1 MTLSEFSIK
10 NSVFAWML
18 MLGLILFGAIS
29 FTKLGISEMP
39 DADFPVVNVQ
49 ITYEGA
55 APEVMEMDVVD
66 LIEDAVMSVQGIK
79 SLSSNS
85 SQGSANITLEFDLER
100 DIDFAVQEV
109 QTKISQVQKNLPSG
123 IDPPIVSKNNPEDQ
137 PIMWLG
143 LSAEKTELRE
153 LIEFARDHIKDK
165 LQTVSGVGEIII
177 SGYVDLNLRIWI
189 DPAKLDANELSIQ
202 DVLNAI
208 REEHIE
214 IPAGRIETSS
224 LEFNLRAMGEAK
236 TPEEMGN
243 IQIRK
248 RGGSPIFTPIKLKD
262 VARIVPG
269 LAEVRRISRTQ
280 GELAVG
286 LGIKKQRGS
295 NAVAIAS
302 AIKAKMAE
310 LNPTLPPG
318 YKLGINFDTTR
329 FIEQSTNE
337 MKHHLALAALLTAV
351 VCLFFLGSWASTFNI
366 LLAIPTSIVGCFT
379 LILFFGFTLNTF
391 TLLALI
397 LSIGIVVDDAIMVLE
412 NIVRHKAMGKTA
424 LQAAREGASEI
435 SSAAIAATLAII
447 AIFIPVVFMKGII
460 GKYFFQF
467 GIVLSA
473 TVVLSL
479 IEALTIT
486 PMRTSRMLAGEKKA
500 GKFEH
505 FITRIF
511 EAIAGAY
518 KRVLQVCLRFRWVVL
533 IVSVLL
539 FAASLLLLKQIKNEF
554 VPAQDQSSMLIRFQT
569 PLGSSIDLTNEK
581 MKLAEKIIS
590 EEPNL
595 LRYFSAVGGFSG
607 GEVNTGIVFVTLKE
621 RPERN
626 LSEKTGKKT
635 TQAEV
640 MNSLREKLK
649 KIPDLR
655 VVIQDLSTRGFT
667 AQRGFP
673 VEFSIRGPEWDELAS
688 LSEKMREQMNQSGFF
703 KDVDSDY
710 QLGQPEIQIFPLR
723 EEAARRGVSMQ
734 DLGTVVSALMGG
746 VREGKFTEKGRR
758 NDVRVRVEEEWRL
771 NGEQIKKMKVRN
783 NFGELIPLG
792 ELIRIEEK
800 KTLKSITRKDRER
813 AIGIFSNVGTGKS
826 QEEALKEAQRLAKE
840 VLPPEY
846 RMVLSGSAEVFKES
860 SDSLT
865 FALWMGVIVAY
876 MILAAQYNSFI
887 HPLLVLL
894 ALPFS
899 LSGAWMALYL
909 SGQTLNLYSF
919 IGLILLMGIAKK
931 NSIMLVDFTNHK
943 REEGMNVREAL
954 LEACPQRLR
963 PILMTSFATVAAAVP
978 SALSQGAGFETRLP
992 MAVILIGGIFLST
1005 ILTLFVIPC
1014 AYEIFSKMELKK
1026 NRLEN

>member
-1 MTLSEFSIK
+1 
-10 NSVFAWML
+10 

-109 QTKISQVQKNLPSG
+109 QTKISQVQKNLPNG

-143 LSAEKTELRE
+143 LSAEKTELRD

-236 TPEEMGN
+236 TPEEMG
-243 IQIRK
+243 IIEIRK

-412 NIVRHKAMGKTA
+412 NIVRHKAMGKSA
-424 LQAAREGASEI
+424 IQAAREGASEI

-1026 NRLEN
+1026 NRLEV